1 MGIRPLILLDTHA
14 LVWLDQGDPALG
26 ADARRLADEALRSGS
41 LAVSAIS
48 YWEVAMLVARKRIVM
63 DLPVARW
70 RLDLLR
76 WGLAEVVVDAQIA
89 IMAAE
94 LDSLHGD
101 PADRIIV
108 ASSLAGEAT
117 LVTADERILAW
128 RGGLNS
134 HDARR

>member
-1 MGIRPLILLDTHA
+1 MGSRPLILLDTHA
-14 LVWLDQGDPALG
+14 LIWLDQDDSTLG
-26 ADARRLADEALRSGS
+26 KDARRLADESLRGGG
-41 LAVSAIS
+41 LAVSTIS
-48 YWEVAMLVARKRIVM
+48 YWEVAMLVARKRIAM

-76 WGLAEVVVDAQIA
+76 WGLVEIVVDAQIA

-108 ASSLAGEAT
+108 ASSLASEAT
-117 LVTADERILAW
+117 LVTADERILDW
-128 RGGLNS
+128 QGGLDR